1 MVSTLEVYL
10 DTGNRDRRV
19 VLTETHPNGQ
29 RLEAPNWLPDGKTLM
44 YNFGGRLYKVPAV
57 LPSPEPMNVKVVPEA
72 VDIGSLRS
80 LNNDHVLSFDGKTL
94 GVSGGGGG
102 SSIYTLPMNA
112 TNPTPT
118 RVTTNTP
125 SYLHGW
131 SPDGKTLV
139 YAATRTANANTGN
152 WDIYA
157 IPSTGG
163 EEKRLTTDPAR
174 EDGPEYSP
182 DGQYIYFNS
191 SRTGHMQI
199 WRMRPDGSEQEQ
211 ITKDEQNDWFPHLSP
226 NGQKMVFISYGK
238 SVKADDHDSIT
249 DVQLRLMNLSTGQ
262 ITTIAKVFG
271 GQGTINVPSWSPD
284 GRYFAFVSFQLVQQ

>member
-1 MVSTLEVYL
+1 VDV
-10 DTGNRDRRV
+10 
-19 VLTETHPNGQ
+19 
-29 RLEAPNWLPDGKTLM
+29 
-44 YNFGGRLYKVPAV
+44 GG
-57 LPSPEPMNVKVVPEA
+57 
-72 VDIGSLRS
+72 LRA
-80 LNNDHVLSFDGKTL
+80 LNNDHVISFDGKML

-102 SSIYTLPMNA
+102 SAIYTLPLGA

-118 RVTTNTP
+118 RITPITP

-139 YAATRTANANTGN
+139 YAARRPNTSSGN
-152 WDIYA
+152 WDIYS

-163 EEKRLTTDPAR
+163 EEKRLTTDAAR

-191 SRTGHMQI
+191 SRTGHMEI
-199 WRMRPDGSEQEQ
+199 WRMRPDGSGQEQ
-211 ITKDEQNDWFPHLSP
+211 VTKDEMNSWFPHLSP

-238 SVKADDHDSIT
+238 SVRADDHDSIT
-249 DVQLRLMNLSTGQ
+249 DVQLRLMTLSTGQ
-262 ITTIAKVFG
+262 IVTIAKIFG

-284 GRYFAFVSFQLVQQ
+284 GRYFAFVSYQSIK